1 MADPTNDLDPLPDW
15 SDPNSIF
22 AMRSSG
28 LFYRPYE
35 INYHRRSDNILNRR
49 YISPD
54 WGAVGS
60 NLDPRPDLASRIED
74 QRGLTPAEL
83 DLQARF
89 QKSRSMGAWA
99 PGSSL
104 DPDPEQARGP
114 MAKAL
119 GVDNIK
125 EAADRIALRH
135 AGEILAQHTPSVPEN
150 TGVPEH
156 RKVPLPRPRPKQ
168 ALKESK

>member
-15 SDPNSIF
+15 TNPNSIF
-22 AMRSSG
+22 AMRTPG
-28 LFYRPYE
+28 MFYRPNE
-35 INYHRRSDNILNRR
+35 INYQKRADDSVNKRFIAR
-49 YISPD
+49 D

-89 QKSRSMGAWA
+89 QKSRGIGPWG
-99 PGSSL
+99 PGHDL
-104 DPDPEQARGP
+104 DPEQARGP

-119 GVDNIK
+119 GVDDIQ
-125 EAADRIALRH
+125 EAANRIALRH
-135 AGEILAQHTPSVPEN
+135 AGEILAQHAPMQPEKVPE
-150 TGVPEH
+150 
-156 RKVPLPRPRPKQ
+156 KVPLPRPRPKQ